1 MYGSG
6 VMKLYVDVLTRCINV
21 ETRPADYNELYCMR
35 DDIMMPVRMDKFLIL
50 QLYYLFRSYA
60 VQH

>member
-21 ETRPADYNELYCMR
+21 ETRPDDYNELYCMR

>member
-1 MYGSG
+1 
-6 VMKLYVDVLTRCINV
+6 MKLYVEVLTRCINV
-21 ETRPADYNELYCMR
+21 ETRTADYNELYCMR
-35 DDIMMPVRMDKFLIL
+35 DDSMMPVRMDKFLIL

>member
-21 ETRPADYNELYCMR
+21 ETRPDDYNELYCMH

-50 QLYYLFRSYA
+50 QLYYLI
-60 VQH
+60 